1 MISRR
6 RFLLC
11 AAGTPAISQ
20 VERLPKGTLFRVQ
33 TALVEIHT
41 IVFDSR
47 GRHLRGLQKQDF
59 EILDGG
65 ERRPPE
71 IFESEESPLSL
82 GLLLDIT
89 GSMQEALPALKQ
101 ACLRLLDQLRPEDQ
115 VAVFAFNNRLWALS
129 DFTRD
134 RALTAAAIRHLR
146 AAGRTALFDSLA
158 RTSQLVSARQG
169 KRALVV
175 FTDGNDNAS
184 ALTLDRAIERARRE
198 AIPVFTVAQGEA
210 LRTRQLT
217 ETLERIARTTGG
229 LAFKVRKPAEI
240 DEAFSDIS
248 RDLTASYLL
257 AFKPRPGT
265 GEWRPLSVT
274 VRGRKNVQVRCREG
288 YFAPGAG

>member
-6 RFLLC
+6 RLLLW

-20 VERLPKGTLFRVQ
+20 VEHLPKGTVFRVQ
-33 TALVEIHT
+33 TALVEVHT
-41 IVFDSR
+41 IVLDSR

-65 ERRPPE
+65 DRRSPE

-89 GSMQEALPALKQ
+89 GSMQEALPTLKQ
-101 ACLRLLDQLRPEDQ
+101 ACLRLVDQLRPEDQ
-115 VAVFAFNNRLWALS
+115 VAVFVFNNRLWALS

-134 RALTAAAIRHLR
+134 RDLTATAIRHLR
-146 AAGRTALFDSLA
+146 AAGRTALFDALA
-158 RTSQLVSARQG
+158 RTCQLVAARQG

-198 AIPVFTVAQGEA
+198 AIPVYTVAQGEA
-210 LRTRQLT
+210 LRARNLI
-217 ETLERIARTTGG
+217 ETLETIARSTGG

-240 DEAFSDIS
+240 DEAFSEIS

-257 AFKPRPGT
+257 AFKPRPGS
-265 GEWRPLSVT
+265 GEWRPLAVS
-274 VRGRKNVQVRCREG
+274 VRGRKNVQVRCRDG
-288 YFAPGAG
+288 YFAP